1 MEKVKYRY
9 NRWRLALG
17 RLVNLRYI
25 NRWIIF
31 CADLFISL
39 CVSLIG
45 VLGLL
50 SIMHVYISGISVLKV
65 GIASFV
71 ASILSFLT
79 FKVYHGVIRHSTLR
93 GLWRIGGVAITK
105 SILMFI
111 LLHLL
116 KADFNSSIYWVGGIT
131 DCMLTIVLLITLR
144 VFVINVYNS
153 VLSQLGKK
161 RKRVLVFGMDEDSVM
176 IATSPNRQ
184 VFMQNYS
191 IIGFLTFG
199 SAKKNL
205 RIAELPVYQIE
216 DIDDLLRLIP
226 RNNLDGI
233 LFPNIKTV
241 RRERNRLI
249 HYCEQASL
257 KPLVVPDMEEVHE
270 GGMKRSVREIRIED
284 LLGREEI
291 SINLGEIGLLLKDK
305 TILVTGAAGSIGSE
319 ICRQLAHFPIKK
331 LICLDA
337 AETPMHDLRL
347 ELEEK
352 YKELDFVPIIG
363 DVRNPD
369 RVDYVF
375 RNWHPQVVFH
385 AAAYKHVPL
394 MEENPC
400 EAVRTNVF
408 GTRVIADAAVSYG
421 VEKFVMISTD
431 KAVNPTNIMGCSK
444 RLAEIYVQSL
454 SVAISKGA
462 LAGNTKFITT
472 RFGNV
477 LGSNGSVIPRF
488 RDQIAKGGPVTV
500 THPDIIRYF
509 MTIPEACRLVLE
521 AGTMGKGGEIF
532 IFDMGEPVKIADLAK
547 RMIELSGLQVD
558 KDIEIKYTGLRPGEK
573 LYEELLS
580 NKENTKE
587 TPHEKI
593 RVAAVREYAYKDVV
607 EHIDLL
613 AELSL
618 HVHILPMVRE
628 MKSFVPEFKSQNS
641 QFTRLD
647 GVN

>member
-17 RLVNLRYI
+17 RLVNLWYI

-116 KADFNSSIYWVGGIT
+116 RADFNSSIYWVGGIT

-191 IIGFLTFG
+191 IIGFLTFD

-241 RRERNRLI
+241 RRERDRLI

-257 KPLVVPDMEEVHE
+257 KPLVIPDMEEVHE

-593 RVAAVREYAYKDVV
+593 RVAAVREDAYKDVV

-618 HVHILPMVRE
+618 HVHILPMVKE